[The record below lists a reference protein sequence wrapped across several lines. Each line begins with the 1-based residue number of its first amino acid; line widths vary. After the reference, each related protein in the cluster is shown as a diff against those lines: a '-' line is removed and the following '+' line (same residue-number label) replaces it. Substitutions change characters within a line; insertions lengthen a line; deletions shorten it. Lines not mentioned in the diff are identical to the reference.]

1 MVHDLVNTF
10 LVAVGYV
17 FATKLKRGNE
27 VGVFATIFRYRFL
40 PQPAKQAKRYS
51 GRQERAR
58 RSQSTAGRDE
68 QGERRSRA
76 SLEEALKGKRERKR
90 KRKGKGERERGKG
103 ERARTGETKGKRE
116 GGRDAEL
123 SSLQA
128 SR

>member
-17 FATKLKRGNE
+17 FATKLKGGNE
-27 VGVFATIFRYRFL
+27 FGVFATIFRYRFL

-68 QGERRSRA
+68 QGERGSPA

-90 KRKGKGERERGKG
+90 EGKGERERGKG
-103 ERARTGETKGKRE
+103 EKTREREKEGKR
-116 GGRDAEL
+116 GDRDAQL
-123 SSLQA
+123 STLQA